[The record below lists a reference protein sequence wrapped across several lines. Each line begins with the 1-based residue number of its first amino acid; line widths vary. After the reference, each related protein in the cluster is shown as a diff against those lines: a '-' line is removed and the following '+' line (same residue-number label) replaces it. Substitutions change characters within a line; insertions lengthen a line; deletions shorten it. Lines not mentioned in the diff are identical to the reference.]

1 MVVQDGDLR
10 RLVITGINSRDV
22 VLTTKAA
29 VNSLTVQVWND
40 MCVVR
45 VNGQVMFKGGLAF
58 EPNRDTDGDMIALS
72 SLGPAKF
79 TNVRIR
85 KMAAP
90 PQGASVAHK
99 PTAPVKGTVVS
110 GNSGNTARGLSPFRR
125 F

>member
-1 MVVQDGDLR
+1 
-10 RLVITGINSRDV
+10 
-22 VLTTKAA
+22 
-29 VNSLTVQVWND
+29 
-40 MCVVR
+40 
-45 VNGQVMFKGGLAF
+45 MFKGGIAF
-58 EPNRDTDGDMIALS
+58 EPNRDADGDMIALS

-99 PTAPVKGTVVS
+99 PTSPVKGTVVS
-110 GNSGNTARGLSPFRR
+110 GNSGNAPHGLSPFRR